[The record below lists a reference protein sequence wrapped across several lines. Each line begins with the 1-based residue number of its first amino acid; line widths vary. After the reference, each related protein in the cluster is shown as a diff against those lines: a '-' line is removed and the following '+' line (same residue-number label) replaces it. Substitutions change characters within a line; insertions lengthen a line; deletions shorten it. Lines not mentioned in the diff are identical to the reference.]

1 MRKFTKE
8 ITALLAS
15 VAVGATVST
24 ASVTSEVIVETVG
37 EAVAPTEIVTTAGVP
52 LPPDDYTEPTVVTT
66 TAGVAIQ
73 TDDYTEPTTL
83 AGVTIP
89 ATEYTDPTEEF
100 PPVDGGLMPP
110 DDYTDPTEEFPPT
123 AGVPLPPDDYTEPTD
138 PTEEFP
144 PLAGEPTLPD
154 EYIET
159 TEEIPPLAGDV
170 MLVDGDIDG
179 NGSFNSADVVS
190 FSKHLL
196 NKSDAEYINSY
207 VADLCPDGDINVFD
221 FIMMKRQLIGQNIS
235 ASELSEKSYD
245 YEQVENYD
253 NIAGYEYGGQI
264 SVYIKNNEALVMWKI
279 PVLYEMNGCESEI
292 TSIDSCTYK
301 TNDTD
306 TIEIVKTDS
315 VYYYGDTPKG
325 YTYCVVK
332 ALKEGNA
339 TLTLDCEYSDT
350 NIEFTI
356 DENLNI
362 SVAN

>member
-8 ITALLAS
+8 ITALIAS
-15 VAVGATVST
+15 VAVGATVGT
-24 ASVTSEVIVETVG
+24 ASVTSEEIVETVG
-37 EAVAPTEIVTTAGVP
+37 EAVTPTEIVTTAGVP
-52 LPPDDYTEPTVVTT
+52 LPPDDYTEPTVVIET

-73 TDDYTEPTTL
+73 TDEYTEPTTTEEDLPL

-89 ATEYTDPTEEF
+89 ATEYTDPTEEI
-100 PPVDGGLMPP
+100 PPLAGEPMPS
-110 DDYTDPTEEFPPT
+110 DEYIETTDPTEEI
-123 AGVPLPPDDYTEPTD
+123 
-138 PTEEFP
+138 P

-179 NGSFNSADVVS
+179 NGSFNSADIVS
-190 FSKHLL
+190 FSKYLL
-196 NKSDAEYINSY
+196 NKSDTEYINSY

-235 ASELSEKSYD
+235 ASELSVNSYD

-253 NIAGYEYGGQI
+253 NIAGYEDGGQI

-306 TIEIVKTDS
+306 TIEIVKSDS

-332 ALKEGNA
+332 ALNEGNA

-362 SVAN
+362 SVAD

>member
-15 VAVGATVST
+15 VAVGATVGT
-24 ASVTSEVIVETVG
+24 ASVTSEEVVETVG
-37 EAVAPTEIVTTAGVP
+37 EAVTPTEIVTTAGVP

-73 TDDYTEPTTL
+73 TDDYTEPTTTTTEVPL

-89 ATEYTDPTEEF
+89 ATEYTDPTEEI

-110 DDYTDPTEEFPPT
+110 DDYTDPT
-123 AGVPLPPDDYTEPTD
+123 D
-138 PTEEFP
+138 P
-144 PLAGEPTLPD
+144 
-154 EYIET
+154 

-170 MLVDGDIDG
+170 MLIDGDIDG
-179 NGSFNSADVVS
+179 NGSFNFADVVS
-190 FSKHLL
+190 FSKYLL
-196 NKSDAEYINSY
+196 NKSDTEYINSY

-221 FIMMKRQLIGQNIS
+221 FIMMKRQLIGQNVS

-253 NIAGYEYGGQI
+253 NIAEYKDGGQQ

-279 PVLYEMNGCESEI
+279 PVLYEVNGCVSEI

-306 TIEIVKTDS
+306 TIEIVKSDS
-315 VYYYGDTPKG
+315 VYYYGDTSKG
-325 YTYCVVK
+325 YTYCVIK

-362 SVAN
+362 SVTD

>member
-15 VAVGATVST
+15 VAVGATVGT
-24 ASVTSEVIVETVG
+24 ASVTSEEIVET
-37 EAVAPTEIVTTAGVP
+37 AGV
-52 LPPDDYTEPTVVTT
+52 V
-66 TAGVAIQ
+66 IQ
-73 TDDYTEPTTL
+73 TDEYTETTTTTEEDLPL

-89 ATEYTDPTEEF
+89 ATE
-100 PPVDGGLMPP
+100 
-110 DDYTDPTEEFPPT
+110 YTDPTEEFPPT
-123 AGVPLPPDDYTEPTD
+123 AGVPLPPDDYTESTD
-138 PTEEFP
+138 PTEEIP

-170 MLVDGDIDG
+170 MLIDGDIDG

-245 YEQVENYD
+245 YEQIEDYD
-253 NIAGYEYGGQI
+253 NIAEYKDGGQN

-279 PVLYEMNGCESEI
+279 PVLYEMNGCVSEI

-306 TIEIVKTDS
+306 TIEIVKSDN

-332 ALKEGNA
+332 ALKEGKA

-362 SVAN
+362 SVTD